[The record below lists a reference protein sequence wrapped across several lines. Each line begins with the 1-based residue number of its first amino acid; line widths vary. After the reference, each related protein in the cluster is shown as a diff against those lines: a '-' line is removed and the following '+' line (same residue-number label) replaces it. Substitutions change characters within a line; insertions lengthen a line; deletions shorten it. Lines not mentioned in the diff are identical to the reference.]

1 MSELIRQ
8 MSMFDRPPLR
18 VVETQAAR
26 SSDPEPSHLAARRHT
41 ASKRR
46 QSNMQAVADLV
57 RRMPGCT
64 SWELAGFIDLGRD
77 TYHEIA
83 RRMPD
88 AVTAGAVRKGDC
100 RPCGVTGNLSTTWW
114 PTK

>member
-1 MSELIRQ
+1 MSEIQLDF
-8 MSMFDRPPLR
+8 SFRPFLRR
-18 VVETQAAR
+18 VVTPAAR
-26 SSDPEPSHLAARRHT
+26 ATDDLPSHLAADKHT
-41 ASKRR
+41 ASGKR
-46 QSNMQAVADLV
+46 QTNIQKVADLV

-100 RPCGVTGNLSTTWW
+100 RPCGVTGNQSTTWW
-114 PTK
+114 PTP

>member
-1 MSELIRQ
+1 MNSIRQ
-8 MSMFDRPPLR
+8 ESFWGQPAR
-18 VVETQAAR
+18 VVETPASRAT
-26 SSDPEPSHLAARRHT
+26 DPETSRLAERRHT
-41 ASKRR
+41 ASKKR
-46 QSNMQAVADLV
+46 QSNMQAVAELV

-88 AVTAGAVRKGDC
+88 AVTAGLVQKGDP
-100 RPCGVTGNLSTTWW
+100 RACGVTGNQSTTWW
-114 PTK
+114 PVT